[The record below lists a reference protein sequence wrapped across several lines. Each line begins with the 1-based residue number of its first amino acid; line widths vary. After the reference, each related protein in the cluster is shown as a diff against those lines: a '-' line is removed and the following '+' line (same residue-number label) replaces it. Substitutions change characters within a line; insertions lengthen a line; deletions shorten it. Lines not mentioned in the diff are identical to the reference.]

1 MKTFILL
8 PSNKKNKKFMVY
20 SIDMDKFIHFGAKG
34 YSDMTI
40 HHSEERKNRYILRHE
55 AQEDWNKSGLMTSGF
70 WSKRLLWNKP
80 SLESSIK
87 DTEKRF
93 SIRILR

>member
-1 MKTFILL
+1 
-8 PSNKKNKKFMVY
+8 MVY
-20 SIDMDKFIHFGAKG
+20 SIDMDKFIHFGSKG

-40 HHSEERKNRYILRHE
+40 HRSEDRKNRYILRHKD
-55 AQEDWNKSGLMTSGF
+55 QEDWNKSGLMTAGF
-70 WSKRLLWNKP
+70 WSRWVLWNKP